1 MGAPSAVAEVQSLA
15 VSPGRER
22 LRLRMKAV
30 SDNALRISFLDN
42 GWEIRS
48 GNKQV
53 SGDIVTATWTPSTT
67 GTHVLTAKEITG
79 DLAETSISVDVGT
92 GTNLG
97 SACVVR

>member
-1 MGAPSAVAEVQSLA
+1 M
-15 VSPGRER
+15 
-22 LRLRMKAV
+22 

-53 SGDIVTATWTPSTT
+53 SGGTGTATWTASTT
-67 GTHVLTAKEITG
+67 GTHVRTAKEATG
-79 DLAETSISVDVGT
+79 DLAETSITVEVGT

-97 SACVVR
+97 SACVAR

>member
-1 MGAPSAVAEVQSLA
+1 M
-15 VSPGRER
+15 
-22 LRLRMKAV
+22 
-30 SDNALRISFLDN
+30 SDNASRISFLDN

-48 GNKQV
+48 GNTQV
-53 SGDIVTATWTPSTT
+53 SGGTGTATWTPSTT

-79 DLAETSISVDVGT
+79 DLAETSITVEVGT